1 MNPGHKTNPCYP
13 WSFLP
18 SATPRTLS
26 LSTETSTPT
35 DLRQLASDVLARAL
49 KAGATDA
56 EAVVYEGDE
65 FSTRVRLGHVETL
78 KESGS
83 RAIGLRVFIGHR
95 TASTCSSDF
104 SADSLSRLVDGAV
117 TLARITSE
125 DPFAGLP
132 EASEFGQHDAS
143 AQHLYFEDVA
153 QQDPA
158 ERIEIARICEAAAL
172 AYDPRIQNSG
182 GGDFDAATAH
192 KILMNSRGF
201 TGEYRRS
208 YCGFSAQPIAHDD
221 KGNMQRNYW
230 YSSSRTTQ
238 LLEDAVDIGQEA
250 ARRTLRRL
258 GARRVKTQQAPVVFS
273 PEIARSII
281 GNIFDAANGDAI
293 YRHATFF
300 DGKLGERVAGKN
312 ITVIDD
318 GTLVFDRPFDSS
330 AAYIADAIGSTYL
343 YEGGIRS
350 GDLATGSA
358 GTIPETIR
366 VGGFG
371 TSPFDSE
378 GLPTRRTVLVED
390 GILKSYVM
398 NAYTARKLGLASTG
412 NASRSLASTPGIGA
426 GNFYLSPGAFSP
438 EQIIAGVT
446 SGLYVTETM
455 GFGVNLVTGD
465 YSQGAAGLWIENG
478 ELAYPVEEIT
488 IAGNLKDM
496 YQNISA
502 IGNDL
507 SFRSASAAPTL
518 RIEGMMI
525 AGS

>member
-1 MNPGHKTNPCYP
+1 
-13 WSFLP
+13 L
-18 SATPRTLS
+18 
-26 LSTETSTPT
+26 PT
-35 DLRQLASDVLARAL
+35 DTTADLKQLAADVLARAL

-65 FSTRVRLGHVETL
+65 FSVKVRLGHVETL

-83 RAIGLRVFIGHR
+83 RAVGLRVFIGHK
-95 TASTCSSDF
+95 TASTSSSDF
-104 SADSLSRLVDGAV
+104 SADSIERLVSGAV

-132 EASEFGQHDAS
+132 EASEFGQHDVDS
-143 AQHLYFEDVA
+143 QHLYFDDVNR
-153 QQDPA
+153 QPPA
-158 ERIEIARICEAAAL
+158 ERIEVARICEAASL

-182 GGDFDAATAH
+182 GGDFDAATSH
-192 KILMNSRGF
+192 KILTNSRGF

-230 YSSSRTTQ
+230 YSSSRTTL
-238 LLEDAVDIGQEA
+238 LLEDAVNIGQEA

-273 PEIARSII
+273 PEVARSII

-293 YRHATFF
+293 YRHASFLA
-300 DGKLGERVAGKN
+300 GMLGRRVAGDN
-312 ITVIDD
+312 ITIIDD
-318 GTLVFDRPFDSS
+318 GTLVFDRPLDPNPEP
-330 AAYIADAIGSTYL
+330 DLDTENLGGTYA
-343 YEGGIRS
+343 YEGGVQPGLTSEEVPSIR
-350 GDLATGSA
+350 
-358 GTIPETIR
+358 I
-366 VGGFG
+366 GGFG
-371 TSPFDSE
+371 TSPFDGE
-378 GLPTRRTVLVED
+378 GLPTRRTVLVEN
-390 GILKSYVM
+390 GILKNYVM
-398 NAYTARKLGLASTG
+398 NTYTARKLGMASTG
-412 NASRSLASTPGIGA
+412 NASRSLASNPGIGA
-426 GNFYLSPGAFSP
+426 GNFYLSPGTFSP
-438 EQIIAGVT
+438 EQIIGGVT

-507 SFRSASAAPTL
+507 VFRSASAAPTL
-518 RIEGMMI
+518 RIDGMMI

>member
-1 MNPGHKTNPCYP
+1 MP
-13 WSFLP
+13 
-18 SATPRTLS
+18 
-26 LSTETSTPT
+26 TETTA
-35 DLRQLASDVLARAL
+35 DLKQLAADILARAL

-65 FSTRVRLGHVETL
+65 FSAKVRLGHVETL

-83 RAIGLRVFIGHR
+83 RAIGLRVFIASGKAQK
-95 TASTCSSDF
+95 TASTSSSDF
-104 SADSLSRLVDGAV
+104 SADAIDRLVSGAV

-132 EASEFGQHDAS
+132 EPEAFGQHDAES
-143 AQHLYFEDVA
+143 QHLYFDDVN
-153 QQDPA
+153 QQPPA

-182 GGDFDAATAH
+182 GGDFDAATSH

-208 YCGFSAQPIAHDD
+208 YCGFSAQPIAHDEA
-221 KGNMQRNYW
+221 GNMQRNYW
-230 YSSSRTTQ
+230 YSASRTTQ
-238 LLEDAVDIGQEA
+238 LLEDAVNIGQEA

-273 PEIARSII
+273 PEVARSII

-300 DGKLGERVAGKN
+300 AGKLGERVAGNN

-318 GTLVFDRPFDSS
+318 GTLVFNRPFLPPEPDNEQP
-330 AAYIADAIGSTYL
+330 YV
-343 YEGGIRS
+343 YEGG
-350 GDLATGSA
+350 LTLTPGSTSDDNFDDDA
-358 GTIPETIR
+358 KKIAI
-366 VGGFG
+366 GGFG
-371 TSPFDSE
+371 TAPFDSE
-378 GLPTRRTVLVED
+378 GLPTRRTVLVEN
-390 GILKSYVM
+390 GILKNYVM
-398 NAYTARKLGLASTG
+398 NTYTARKLGMASTG
-412 NASRSLASTPGIGA
+412 NASRSLASNPGIGA
-426 GNFYLSPGAFSP
+426 GNFYLSPGQFTP
-438 EQIIAGVT
+438 EQIIGGVT

-496 YQNISA
+496 YQNITA

-507 SFRSASAAPTL
+507 VFRSASAAPTL
-518 RIEGMMI
+518 RIDGMMI

>member
-1 MNPGHKTNPCYP
+1 MP
-13 WSFLP
+13 
-18 SATPRTLS
+18 
-26 LSTETSTPT
+26 TETIAAT
-35 DLRQLASDVLARAL
+35 DLKQLAADVLARAL

-65 FSTRVRLGHVETL
+65 FNVRVRLGQVETL

-83 RAIGLRVFIGHR
+83 RAVGLRVFIASGKAQR
-95 TASTCSSDF
+95 TASTSSSDF
-104 SADSLSRLVDGAV
+104 SPESIERLVSGAV

-132 EASEFGQHDAS
+132 EESAFGQHVVA
-143 AQHLYFEDVA
+143 AQHLYFDDVN
-153 QQDPA
+153 QQAPA
-158 ERIEIARICEAAAL
+158 DRIRIAREVEAAAM
-172 AYDPRIQNSG
+172 ASDTRIQNSG

-192 KILMNSRGF
+192 KIMMNSRGF

-208 YCGFSAQPIAHDD
+208 YCGFSAQPIAHDEA
-221 KGNMQRNYW
+221 GNMQRNYW
-230 YSSSRTTQ
+230 YSNARTTR
-238 LLEDAVDIGQEA
+238 LLEDPVAIGHEA
-250 ARRTLRRL
+250 ARRALRRL
-258 GARRVKTQQAPVVFS
+258 GARRVPTQQAPVVFS
-273 PEIARSII
+273 AEIARSII

-300 DGKLGERVAGKN
+300 ADMLGQRVAGDN
-312 ITVIDD
+312 VTVIDD
-318 GTLVFDRPFDSS
+318 GTLVFDHVSPDQ
-330 AAYIADAIGSTYL
+330 A
-343 YEGGIRS
+343 GGIQ
-350 GDLATGSA
+350 T
-358 GTIPETIR
+358 
-366 VGGFG
+366 GGFG
-371 TSPFDSE
+371 TSPFDGE
-378 GLPTRRTVLVED
+378 GLPTRRTVLVEN

-398 NAYTARKLGLASTG
+398 NTYTARKLGMASTG
-412 NASRSLASTPGIGA
+412 NASRSLASNPGIGA
-426 GNFYLSPGAFSP
+426 GNFFLQPGTVTP
-438 EQIIAGVT
+438 EQIIGDVKN
-446 SGLYVTETM
+446 GLYVTETM

-507 SFRSASAAPTL
+507 VFRSASAAPTL
-518 RIEGMMI
+518 RIDGMTI

>member
-1 MNPGHKTNPCYP
+1 
-13 WSFLP
+13 LP
-18 SATPRTLS
+18 
-26 LSTETSTPT
+26 TETIAAT
-35 DLRQLASDVLARAL
+35 DLRQLAADVLARAL

-65 FSTRVRLGHVETL
+65 FATRVRLSHVETL

-83 RAIGLRVFIGHR
+83 RAVGLRVFIAAQKGAR
-95 TASTCSSDF
+95 TASTSSSDF
-104 SADSLSRLVDGAV
+104 SPESITRLVDGAV

-132 EASEFGQHDAS
+132 DPEAFGQHDVA
-143 AQHLYFEDVA
+143 AQHLYFDDVN
-153 QQDPA
+153 QQAPA
-158 ERIEIARICEAAAL
+158 DRIRIAREVEAAAM
-172 AYDPRIQNSG
+172 AFDTRIQNSG
-182 GGDFDAATAH
+182 GGDFDTATSH
-192 KILMNSRGF
+192 KIMMNSRGF

-208 YCGFSAQPIAHDD
+208 YCGFSAQPIAHDTD
-221 KGNMQRNYW
+221 GKMQRNYW
-230 YSSSRTTQ
+230 YSSARSTR
-238 LLEDAVDIGQEA
+238 LLEDPVAVGHEA

-258 GARRVKTQQAPVVFS
+258 GARRVPTQQAPVVFA

-300 DGKLGERVAGKN
+300 ADKLGKRVAGDN

-318 GTLVFDRPFDSS
+318 GTLIFDHSN
-330 AAYIADAIGSTYL
+330 
-343 YEGGIRS
+343 GIK
-350 GDLATGSA
+350 T
-358 GTIPETIR
+358 
-366 VGGFG
+366 GGFG
-371 TSPFDSE
+371 TSPFDGE
-378 GLPTRRTVLVED
+378 GLPTRRTVLVEN
-390 GILKSYVM
+390 GILKSYVT
-398 NAYTARKLGLASTG
+398 NTYTARKLGLAASTG
-412 NASRSLASTPGIGA
+412 NASRSLASNPGIGA
-426 GNFYLSPGAFSP
+426 GNFFLQPGTLTP
-438 EQIIAGVT
+438 EQIIADVPN
-446 SGLYVTETM
+446 GLYITETM

-496 YQNISA
+496 YRNISA

-507 SFRSASAAPTL
+507 VFRSSSAAPTL
-518 RIEGMMI
+518 RIEGMTI